1 MTIRGADEIDSIALN
16 VDYTTCDRSLG
27 GECAKK
33 TLDELKA
40 YLGHPE
46 LIIMAN
52 QQRFDNTIYDDD
64 TIINE
69 AVVWN
74 QHINKSQT
82 NWMLTSF
89 DSMAVSDEIAYLDV
103 GLVTPRPFSKYTLGK
118 LGLSYSDNFEGYYKI
133 AGFTVFRNLNYTV
146 VTRSVYDM
154 LNFLGDIGGLEGILV

>member
-1 MTIRGADEIDSIALN
+1 MTKE
-16 VDYTTCDRSLG
+16 
-27 GECAKK
+27 
-33 TLDELKA
+33 ELQN

-46 LIIMAN
+46 LIIMSN
-52 QQRFDNTIYDDD
+52 QQRFDNLVYDDN
-64 TIINE
+64 TIVSE
-69 AVVWN
+69 ATIWN
-74 QHINKSQT
+74 QHIDKTQA
-82 NWMLTSF
+82 NWMRTSF

-103 GLVTPRPFSKYTLGK
+103 GQVTPRPYFQYSTGT